1 MLKTGT
7 IVDKKT
13 GKKKLNEL
21 DIMLRIKTAV
31 NIATGDDGH
40 QAEKVIDIF
49 TELCSMSEKEY
60 KKQVKYYG

>member
-31 NIATGDDGH
+31 NIATGRR
-40 QAEKVIDIF
+40 
-49 TELCSMSEKEY
+49 S
-60 KKQVKYYG
+60 